1 MTLSQAQLRPGGGGE
16 GRVQEWASENARPRG
31 NILGREASGQSLMIS
46 AFGKPPASHQ
56 AAVSHL
62 RCHPCSVSVP
72 GCLSLSTN
80 LLSTDCVLSRCQA
93 PHLSDL
99 LDLLMPRISL
109 TGTQPRSC
117 DKEAGP
123 ISLVPDQLLP
133 WVPFSA
139 TTAPRAGPAQEGV
152 RAAGQGIVSGAQRD
166 GGPSAEPLGS
176 HILPGQ
182 RRRR

>member
-1 MTLSQAQLRPGGGGE
+1 M
-16 GRVQEWASENARPRG
+16 QEWASENARPQG

-46 AFGKPPASHQ
+46 ALGKPPASHQ

-99 LDLLMPRISL
+99 LDLLIPRISL
-109 TGTQPRSC
+109 TGAQPRSC

-123 ISLVPDQLLP
+123 ISLVPDRLLP

-139 TTAPRAGPAQEGV
+139 TAAPRVETAQEGA
-152 RAAGQGIVSGAQRD
+152 RGAGEGTVGGAQRD
-166 GGPSAEPLGS
+166 RGPSAELLGS

-182 RRRR
+182 RRWR